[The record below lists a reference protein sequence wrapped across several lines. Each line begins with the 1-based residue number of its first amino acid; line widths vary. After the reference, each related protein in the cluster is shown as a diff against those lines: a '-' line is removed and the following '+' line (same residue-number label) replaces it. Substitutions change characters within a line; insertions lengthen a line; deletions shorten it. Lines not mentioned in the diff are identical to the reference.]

1 MCAKTIFLC
10 LVFACLVGCTNQAPR
25 SEWESTLQRSALFQ
39 QVQKRAS
46 HPGWIID
53 SESQKEIIL
62 AVGDNTP
69 ERFDR
74 WFTVKVL
81 KPSGEMLQLKRSDAG
96 EDLWIPL
103 ASTVER

>member
-1 MCAKTIFLC
+1 MCAKTVFLS
-10 LVFACLVGCTNQAPR
+10 LVFASLTGCTNRSPR
-25 SEWESTLQRSALFQ
+25 SDWESTLQRSALFQ

-69 ERFDR
+69 GRFDR

-81 KPSGEMLQLKRSDAG
+81 KPSGEMLQLKRGDSG
-96 EDLWIPL
+96 EDLWMPL
-103 ASTVER
+103 ASTFER